1 MKITK
6 LINIMFII
14 TIMLLTNVSN
24 IIEVR
29 MLIHTIKISNIIKLL
44 HLQEDEKSLKNH
56 ILT

>member
-14 TIMLLTNVSN
+14 TIMLLTNVGN

-44 HLQEDEKSLKNH
+44 HLQEAEKSLKNH

>member
-6 LINIMFII
+6 LINIMFVI

-29 MLIHTIKISNIIKLL
+29 ILIHTMKIIKLL
-44 HLQEDEKSLKNH
+44 HLQEAEKSLKNH

>member
-1 MKITK
+1 
-6 LINIMFII
+6 MFII

>member
-44 HLQEDEKSLKNH
+44 HPQEAEKSLKDH

>member
-6 LINIMFII
+6 LTNIMFII
-14 TIMLLTNVSN
+14 TIMLLTKVSN

-44 HLQEDEKSLKNH
+44 HLQEAEKSLKNH